1 MPYDLIINDGGFM
14 SKTVDS
20 LFVRR
25 LAGLGLAVALAA
37 STPLAGPIGRAEAE
51 TLSDVSIADMAE
63 RLLPS
68 VVNISISQEGDGD
81 AGDRPV
87 PKVPEGQPFEE
98 FFEDFFDG
106 EGGPGSRP
114 VSSLGSGFII
124 DPDGIIVTNN
134 HVIENADT
142 ISVTLSS
149 GETLDAT
156 LLGVD
161 DKTDLAVLKV
171 EPEEPLPAVK
181 FGDSRTVR
189 IGEWVVAIGNPFGL
203 GGSVTLGIV
212 SARGR
217 ELDGPYDNFIQTDAA
232 INKGNS
238 GGPLFNMDGE
248 VIGINTAIL
257 SPSGGS
263 IGIGFAV
270 PSELA
275 ENIVDQL
282 VEFGQTRR
290 GWIGI
295 RVLEVSDDLA
305 ASLGSD
311 DPSGVA
317 VGSIIEDGPSADGP
331 LEEGDIILSF
341 DGHPI
346 ESPRDL
352 PRFVAESRIGEPA
365 DVEIVRDGERMTVQV
380 TPQLLEEPEL
390 AESEPALADEALP
403 EDGVPDQPGLPV
415 SLYGLTLGDLDD
427 NGRALYQIDGDIEG
441 VLITEVEPDSA
452 GADEGLEPGMVIV
465 EVEQDAVSTPQEV
478 RSSIVKLISEGRRS
492 VSLMVAAPDGALSIV
507 SLVLE

>member
-1 MPYDLIINDGGFM
+1 M
-14 SKTVDS
+14 SNPIS
-20 LFVRR
+20 SVRPAIR
-25 LAGLGLAVALAA
+25 LAGLGLVAATMVAMPVNAMVREAA
-37 STPLAGPIGRAEAE
+37 TQ
-51 TLSDVSIADMAE
+51 TLSDVSVADMAE

-68 VVNISISQEGDGD
+68 VVNISISQEGVGE
-81 AGDRPV
+81 GGPRPV

-106 EGGPGSRP
+106 EGGPGNRP

-124 DPDGIIVTNN
+124 DPSGIIVTNN
-134 HVIENADT
+134 HVIDNADT
-142 ISVTLSS
+142 IEVTLSD

-156 LLGVD
+156 LLGID

-171 EPEEPLPAVK
+171 EPKAPLPAVK
-181 FGDSRTVR
+181 FGDSRDVR

-238 GGPLFNMDGE
+238 GGPLFNMDGD

-275 ENIVDQL
+275 ESIVDQL
-282 VEFGQTRR
+282 VEFGKTRR

-295 RVLEVSDDLA
+295 RVLEVSDDVA
-305 ASLGSD
+305 DSLGAD
-311 DPSGVA
+311 DPAGVA
-317 VGSIIEDGPSADGP
+317 VGSIIDGGPSDGGP
-331 LEEGDIILSF
+331 FQEGDIILTF
-341 DGHPI
+341 DGQPVD
-346 ESPRDL
+346 SPRDL
-352 PRFVAESRIGEPA
+352 PRFVAESRIGEA
-365 DVEIVRDGERMTVQV
+365 VDVEIVRDGKRMTVQA
-380 TPQLLEEPEL
+380 TPQLLEEPEI
-390 AESEPALADEALP
+390 AEGATDEGDLALP
-403 EDGVPDQPGLPV
+403 QDDLPGAPV
-415 SLYGLTLGDLDD
+415 TVYGLTLGDLDD
-427 NGRALYQIDGDIEG
+427 NGRALYQIDDDVEG
-441 VLITEVEPDSA
+441 VLITDVEPEST

-465 EVEQDAVSTPQEV
+465 EIEQESVSTPQAV
-478 RSSIVKLISEGRRS
+478 RSRIVKLISQGRRS
-492 VSLMVAAPDGALSIV
+492 VSLMVAAPDGDLSIV

>member
-1 MPYDLIINDGGFM
+1 MSSLISSVRPAIRGAGF
-14 SKTVDS
+14 
-20 LFVRR
+20 
-25 LAGLGLAVALAA
+25 GLIVATALMLPPRAMVGAVVAQ
-37 STPLAGPIGRAEAE
+37 

-63 RLLPS
+63 TLLPS
-68 VVNISISQEGDGD
+68 VVNISISQEGDAD

-106 EGGPGSRP
+106 EDGLGNRP

-124 DPDGIIVTNN
+124 DPSGIIVTNN

-142 ISVTLSS
+142 ISVTLAS

-156 LLGVD
+156 LLGID

-171 EPEEPLPAVK
+171 EPETPLPAVK
-181 FGDSRTVR
+181 FGDSRNVR

-238 GGPLFNMDGE
+238 GGPLFNMDGA

-275 ENIVDQL
+275 ENIVDQI
-282 VEFGQTRR
+282 VEFGRTRR
-290 GWIGI
+290 GWIGV

-305 ASLGSD
+305 ASLGAD

-317 VGSIIEDGPSADGP
+317 VGSIIEGGPSDGGP

-341 DGHPI
+341 DGHEI
-346 ESPRDL
+346 DSPRDL
-352 PRFVAESRIGEPA
+352 PRFVAEGRIGEPA

-380 TPQLLEEPEL
+380 TPQLLEDPEL
-390 AESEPALADEALP
+390 AASEPAMGDEALP
-403 EDGVPDQPGLPV
+403 DGGAADPPGLPV
-415 SLYGLTLGDLDD
+415 TLYGLTLGDLDD
-427 NGRALYQIDGDIEG
+427 NGRALYQIDGDVEG
-441 VLITEVEPDSA
+441 VLITGVEPESA

-465 EVEQDAVSTPQEV
+465 EVEQNAVSTPQEV
-478 RSSIVKLISEGRRS
+478 RSRIVKLISEGRRS